1 VTRRHGPRARG
12 ERGMAA
18 GAEAL
23 AVGSLVLVVAMVL
36 VVNAWAVLDTRTA
49 LESAAR
55 EYLRAYT
62 EAGSP
67 EAAAADGRRALDL
80 VVEDRPGLAGR
91 VELSAPRPD
100 GFGPCAA
107 ATVTLSSEV
116 PAVRIPFLARDWGR
130 HRVTVRAT
138 ELVDAHREMVPG
150 PDHDPSRTACGG

>member
-1 VTRRHGPRARG
+1 
-12 ERGMAA
+12 MAA

-67 EAAAADGRRALDL
+67 AAAAADGRRALDMVL
-80 VVEDRPGLAGR
+80 GDRPGLAGR
-91 VELSAPRPD
+91 VQVSAPRPG

-107 ATVTLSSEV
+107 ATVRLSSDV
-116 PAVRIPFLARDWGR
+116 PAVRIPFLADGWGR
-130 HRVTVRAT
+130 HTVTVRAT
-138 ELVDAHREMVPG
+138 ELVDAHREMVAG
-150 PDHDPSRTACGG
+150 PDHELHRTACGG